1 MELIWPQLQYWR
13 TSGIS
18 SRKGVSKDQIELMG
32 PLDPENIRNENSTVL
47 KQTRDKRQF
56 VTCWMSFLKLF
67 ENEALEGEAFLSPSS

>member
-18 SRKGVSKDQIELMG
+18 SRKGVSKGQIELMG
-32 PLDPENIRNENSTVL
+32 PLDPENIRNENSTRL
-47 KQTRDKRQF
+47 
-56 VTCWMSFLKLF
+56 MSFLKLF